1 MFEQIK
7 NKLLRINRAYGVEI
21 SLLPNDKLVARV
33 VILKLEKNKVIKEK
47 ESQPLATLVDLQNL
61 IPPGSPVAL
70 AINGKGVLHK
80 KIDRAAWSPNILE
93 AILPNA
99 NPADFYQDDFESE
112 TFYSVHIIRRAVLDE
127 IVDQLIKYKFRLLA
141 VSVGSS
147 AIQFVLPYLNAINQ
161 GEGILTNHHTIYID
175 SQKNVIDVE
184 TMTLTADEIA
194 PVEYSIG
201 DQYVSARGL
210 TAFAAAMGLLAGTA
224 FAPPTIQN
232 ATLAIEKQEFSY
244 FKYFTAASWAMLSFI
259 FAILMI
265 NFLLYMHYSAS
276 NAEHAA
282 SLLLTQD
289 EQKKTAK
296 LESEVQA
303 KEGFLNRYGWDR
315 PSRISFYADRIA
327 ALVPDDAMLTA
338 LRINPLITSLLGG
351 DGLPRFQQDTIQL
364 SGTCDDPAELN
375 RFANNLRNISDF
387 REINIKSYLYKKE
400 TQQGLFSM
408 EIITP

>member
-1 MFEQIK
+1 
-7 NKLLRINRAYGVEI
+7 
-21 SLLPNDKLVARV
+21 
-33 VILKLEKNKVIKEK
+33 
-47 ESQPLATLVDLQNL
+47 
-61 IPPGSPVAL
+61 
-70 AINGKGVLHK
+70 
-80 KIDRAAWSPNILE
+80 
-93 AILPNA
+93 
-99 NPADFYQDDFESE
+99 
-112 TFYSVHIIRRAVLDE
+112 
-127 IVDQLIKYKFRLLA
+127 
-141 VSVGSS
+141 
-147 AIQFVLPYLNAINQ
+147 
-161 GEGILTNHHTIYID
+161 
-175 SQKNVIDVE
+175 
-184 TMTLTADEIA
+184 
-194 PVEYSIG
+194 
-201 DQYVSARGL
+201 
-210 TAFAAAMGLLAGTA
+210 
-224 FAPPTIQN
+224 
-232 ATLAIEKQEFSY
+232 
-244 FKYFTAASWAMLSFI
+244 MLSFI